1 MEKRFNW
8 KKLINVILG
17 LSIIIVILLYN
28 YHKSD
33 AYSISGN
40 KLIFDKEEIE
50 KINIELQSKDLAL
63 EIANQKLDLSE
74 RTIKFLNEK
83 IIELEAK
90 YAEKE
95 QKLQSN
101 YDLMEENF
109 RLKVEDYENLYK
121 KYKTY
126 KTWNP
131 FRIGIYSILS
141 GGIIYLIR

>member
-1 MEKRFNW
+1 MNW
-8 KKLINVILG
+8 KKLIG
-17 LSIIIVILLYN
+17 LIIGFSIIIIILLYN
-28 YHKSD
+28 YKISEG
-33 AYSISGN
+33 YSISGN

-63 EIANQKLDLSE
+63 EIANQKLELSE

-90 YAEKE
+90 HAEKE

-109 RLKVEDYENLYK
+109 RLKVEDYENLYRK
-121 KYKTY
+121 HKLY

-141 GGIIYLIR
+141 GGIVYLIK

>member
-1 MEKRFNW
+1 MNW
-8 KKLINVILG
+8 KRLISLIIG
-17 LSIIIVILLYN
+17 FSIIIIILLYN
-28 YHKSD
+28 YKISEG
-33 AYSISGN
+33 YSISGN

-63 EIANQKLDLSE
+63 EIINQKLELSE

-90 YAEKE
+90 HAEKE

-109 RLKVEDYENLYK
+109 RLKVEDYENLYRK
-121 KYKTY
+121 HKLY

-141 GGIIYLIR
+141 GGIVYLIK